1 MVPPMK
7 STRRERFVLLKQ
19 ELRFRLRCLR
29 FSMGVRRTIRRME
42 RRRNMDQHIIR

>member
-7 STRRERFVLLKQ
+7 STMRERFVLLKQ

-29 FSMGVRRTIRRME
+29 CRRGVQKSIRKME
-42 RRRNMDQHIIR
+42 RRPDADKRVVR